1 MKKRLLIGAAA
12 LSLLGVLGSGIAG
25 AAPAPSYT
33 VACVIGLNTT
43 ADWQHVKLSQVTF
56 HWLAPAGN
64 TTTTFED
71 ATVPITAKRPRG
83 SAFATTPPAGLDNVN
98 PDRVVVSF
106 THADGSGTDTAE
118 ATCS

>member
-12 LSLLGVLGSGIAG
+12 LSLLGVLGQGIAG
-25 AAPAPSYT
+25 AAPAPSYS
-33 VACVIGLNTT
+33 VACVVGFNTT
-43 ADWQHVKLSQVTF
+43 ANWGHVRLSQVKF

-64 TTTTFED
+64 TTTVFDD

-83 SAFATTPPAGLDNVN
+83 SAFATTPPAGTDNVN

-106 THADGSGTDTAE
+106 THADGSGTDTVE
-118 ATCS
+118 ASCS